1 MMANSTRSFILLS
14 LCACGENVLH
24 SLDTSDSAAIGDQG
38 SNQAPS
44 APGIRISPESPT
56 PDDDLRCQVAQ
67 PSVDPEGQSLS
78 YQFSWE
84 VDGQPTDQQTDLI
97 LTDQTSAD
105 ENWTCIVVASDGQR
119 ESQPG
124 LDTVQIIH
132 QNRAPEAPVVRIS
145 PASPGDNHG
154 LECLVDEESVD
165 PDGDA
170 ISYTFSW
177 TVNGKSAEKSG
188 SEISSEQ
195 TTQGDSWGCTV
206 TPFDGE
212 LEGESASDS
221 VEVGEPAYG
230 GDTTSESGLVYDAS
244 GCSYCPDDDWYI
256 PDKAFDDNRGNGANS
271 WVVPW
276 DGGPEWISVDFG
288 TGNEKTITY
297 YGLMGA
303 AFHEGYR
310 AKDWQLEG
318 SQDES
323 TWEVLHTVTDA
334 DLDYVMWGGEP
345 FTYYS
350 FSNTTAYRYYRFWV
364 TDNMGGQPYNNEV
377 GIVEIEMMENAPAE

>member
-1 MMANSTRSFILLS
+1 
-14 LCACGENVLH
+14 
-24 SLDTSDSAAIGDQG
+24 
-38 SNQAPS
+38 
-44 APGIRISPESPT
+44 
-56 PDDDLRCQVAQ
+56 
-67 PSVDPEGQSLS
+67 VDPEGQNLV

-84 VDGQPTDQQTDLI
+84 VDGVSTAQESDLV

-105 ENWTCIVVASDGQR
+105 ESWTCIVVASDGQR

-124 LDTVQIIH
+124 ADTVQIV
-132 QNRAPEAPVVRIS
+132 QENRAPEAPVVRIS

-170 ISYTFSW
+170 LSYTFSW
-177 TVNGKSAEKSG
+177 MVNEESAEQSG
-188 SEISSEQ
+188 SEISSDL
-195 TTQGDSWGCTV
+195 TTQGDSWSCTV
-206 TPFDGE
+206 TPSDGE

-221 VEVGEPAYG
+221 VEIGEPAYG
-230 GDTTSESGLVYDAS
+230 GDITSESGLVYDAS
-244 GCSYCPDDDWYI
+244 GCSYCPDNDWYI
-256 PDKAFDDNRGNGANS
+256 PDKAFDNNTGTSANS

-276 DGGPEWISVDFG
+276 EEGPEWISVDFG
-288 TGNEKTITY
+288 SSNEKTITY

-318 SQDES
+318 SADEIS
-323 TWEVLHTVTDA
+323 WDILHTVTDA
-334 DLDYVMWGGEP
+334 NLAYVMYGGEP

-350 FSNTTAYRYYRFWV
+350 FSNTTAYRYYRFYV
-364 TDNMGGQPYNNEV
+364 TENMGGQPYNNEL